1 MHRGFGRVTS
11 RSDTLLF
18 VGCLILGAGALA
30 LPGRMAQS
38 AASALRDWPFWPL
51 LWVQER
57 AEEGRTSRGRFRAVQ
72 AERDSMAVAAYSVK
86 RLTAENDRL
95 RALLGI
101 RDRSANRPIP
111 AEVLHQSTPTEG
123 RTLLLSVGR
132 DAGVG
137 VGDPVA
143 APEGLI
149 GVVLS
154 VSTRTSVAM
163 TWAHP
168 DFRVSAVTE
177 DGSILGIVA
186 PSQTL
191 EASEAFLEFRGV
203 AYRDTV
209 STGVLV
215 MTSGLGGIYPQGIPL
230 GRVAGIRRE
239 ELGWERV
246 YRLMPLGNPGH
257 VTHVLVLKVPRQGS
271 AEAQP

>member
-1 MHRGFGRVTS
+1 M
-11 RSDTLLF
+11 LL
-18 VGCLILGAGALA
+18 GCLILGAGALA
-30 LPGRMAQS
+30 LPAGTAQS
-38 AASALRDWPFWPL
+38 AASTLRDSAFWPL
-51 LWVQER
+51 LWLQER

-72 AERDSMAVAAYSVK
+72 AERDSMAVATYSIK

-101 RDRSANRPIP
+101 RERSPHRTIP

-132 DAGVG
+132 DAGVAA
-137 VGDPVA
+137 GDPVA

-154 VSTRTSVAM
+154 VATRTSVAM

-186 PSQTL
+186 PSPTL
-191 EASEAFLEFRGV
+191 DASEAFLEFRGV

-239 ELGWERV
+239 QLGWERV

-257 VTHVLVLKVPRQGS
+257 VSHVLVLKVTRAAAGDS
-271 AEAQP
+271 QP